1 LIIFNGVSMEK
12 NFLKTYCVVGLNNI
26 EELKEDLTII
36 SETNVNFVSGSGLII
51 ATFNSTFNLLEIK
64 ELLDMGKKSYIVFEM
79 TPGFYAANLEDKSFE
94 VALFG
99 KQLNILPFEQIQ
111 EALKN
116 IKNEIFGE
124 ITDYG
129 LKSTIEKSTEEKLKD
144 ALDKEDY
151 ETAAKLRDQIKN
163 KK

>member
-1 LIIFNGVSMEK
+1 LSIFNSMYMER
-12 NFLKTYCVVGLNNI
+12 NFLKTYCVVGLNSI

-51 ATFNSTFNLLEIK
+51 ATFKSTFNLLEIK

-94 VALFG
+94 EALFG

-111 EALKN
+111 ETLKN
-116 IKNEIFGE
+116 IKHEIFDE
-124 ITDYG
+124 ITDYKFKG
-129 LKSTIEKSTEEKLKD
+129 FTQKSIEEELKE

-163 KK
+163 K

>member
-1 LIIFNGVSMEK
+1 MSIFNSMYMER
-12 NFLKTYCVVGLNNI
+12 NFLKTYCVVGLNSI

-51 ATFNSTFNLLEIK
+51 ATFKSTFNLLEIK

-94 VALFG
+94 EALFG

-111 EALKN
+111 ETLKN
-116 IKNEIFGE
+116 IKHEIFDE
-124 ITDYG
+124 ITDYKFKG
-129 LKSTIEKSTEEKLKD
+129 FTQKSIEEELKE

-163 KK
+163 K

>member
-1 LIIFNGVSMEK
+1 MLIFNSIDMER
-12 NFLKTYCVVGLNNI
+12 NFLKTYCVVGLNSI

-51 ATFNSTFNLLEIK
+51 ATFKSTFNLLEIK

-94 VALFG
+94 EALFG
-99 KQLNILPFEQIQ
+99 KQLNILPFEQIK
-111 EALKN
+111 ETLKN
-116 IKNEIFGE
+116 INNAIFDE

-129 LKSTIEKSTEEKLKD
+129 FKSNTEKSIEEELKE

-163 KK
+163 K

>member
-1 LIIFNGVSMEK
+1 LLIFNVIDMER
-12 NFLKTYCVVGLNNI
+12 NFLKTYCVVGLNSI

-51 ATFNSTFNLLEIK
+51 ATFKSTFNLLEIK

-94 VALFG
+94 EALFG

-111 EALKN
+111 ETLKN
-116 IKNEIFGE
+116 IKNGIFDE

-129 LKSTIEKSTEEKLKD
+129 FKGFTEKSIEEELKE

-163 KK
+163 K

>member
-1 LIIFNGVSMEK
+1 MLIFNSIDMER
-12 NFLKTYCVVGLNNI
+12 NFLKTYCVVGLNSI

-51 ATFNSTFNLLEIK
+51 ATFKSTFNLLEIK

-94 VALFG
+94 EALFG

-111 EALKN
+111 ETLKN
-116 IKNEIFGE
+116 IKNGIFDE

-129 LKSTIEKSTEEKLKD
+129 FNGFTEKSIEEELKE

-163 KK
+163 K